1 MDFHKVSDDKAINEL
16 IHQRYQ
22 RTLMLRALFGKGVAY
37 VGIPL
42 PERYA
47 IEQHYMD
54 SSTGT
59 LREVVSLWISK
70 ADLIPGRYNYD
81 GVRDGRFIECKPTL
95 YTGTGKV
102 TGSGSI
108 NDLSNNRHERFIRNN
123 PLVQHSQFFY
133 GILGWIIEFPYKHPT
148 FIKQMEKDLHKTRGR
163 ICGIFS
169 YKHWI
174 DCPDVTIRYI
184 NKDIINEYREN
195 ITGGSFKKVR
205 SKYLYGWLMEQ

>member
-1 MDFHKVSDDKAINEL
+1 MDFHKVSDDKAVNKL

-22 RTLMLRALFGKGVAY
+22 RTLMLRALFGKEVAY

-59 LREVVSLWISK
+59 LREVVSLWLSN
-70 ADLIPGRYNYD
+70 AELVPGRRNYD
-81 GVRDGRFIECKPTL
+81 GVRNGRFIECKPTL
-95 YTGTGKV
+95 YTGTGTV
-102 TGSGSI
+102 NGSGSI
-108 NDLSNNRHERFIRNN
+108 NDHKDHRHKKYIKSDL
-123 PLVQHSQFFY
+123 LVQHSQFFY
-133 GILGWIIEFPYKHPT
+133 GILAWIVEFPYKHPT
-148 FIKQMEKDLHKTRGR
+148 FIKQMEKGIHKPSGR
-163 ICGIFS
+163 ICGDFS

-174 DCPDVTIRYI
+174 DCPDVTVQYI

-195 ITGGSFKKVR
+195 ITGGKFKKVR